1 MPEYRYRSVDGKG
14 RSVAGVATASD
25 ESGLYSLLQEQGL
38 TLIESQPVAAAA
50 KADAKTGSAVSEAK
64 DKTRIPRQELIR
76 FTYNLH
82 AIISAGVP
90 IVKGLDNLREEA
102 ELGDNPF
109 SPVLDGLITK
119 LEAGDAFSQALSHY
133 PNVFP
138 EIYVHLI
145 AAGEASGNLEP
156 ILIELAES
164 IEWQEEI
171 KQTLKQ
177 ATIYPAVILTA
188 VIGLVALLLL
198 FVIPKFT
205 EIFSKMSLDLPAPMK
220 FMIWLGDFSNAHW
233 HHVLMGVGAIV
244 ISLFVY
250 RRSAQGARMIEK
262 WKVKI
267 PLFGP
272 VIMKIGIARFAK
284 NLAVLNNSGVTI
296 TESLLISQK
305 VAGNPLLEEAVEAAR
320 LRIMQGEGLS
330 QALGASPVFPVLVRN
345 MVSVGEE
352 SGKLSNSLN
361 QISQFYDREV
371 KMGLKRAF
379 AVLEPAI
386 TVFLAA
392 LVGAIA
398 IAIVST
404 LYKAITMVGQQ

>member
-14 RSVAGVATASD
+14 RSVAGVANASD
-25 ESGLYSLLQEQGL
+25 EDGLATLLQGQGL
-38 TLIESQPVAAAA
+38 TLIDSAPA
-50 KADAKTGSAVSEAK
+50 KTDAPADAKAGAETPKQVNKIAVK
-64 DKTRIPRQELIR
+64 RQELIR

-82 AIISAGVP
+82 AIFSAGVP
-90 IVKGLDNLREEA
+90 IVKGIQSLRDEA
-102 ELGDNPF
+102 AQAENPF
-109 SPVLDGLITK
+109 EEVLDGLIAR
-119 LEAGDAFSQALSHY
+119 LESGESFSESLKTF

-138 EIYVHLI
+138 DLYVHLI
-145 AAGEASGNLEP
+145 AAGEASGNLES
-156 ILIELAES
+156 ILIDIAENL
-164 IEWQEEI
+164 EWQEEI

-177 ATIYPAVILTA
+177 ATIYPSVILAA
-188 VIGLVALLLL
+188 VIGLIALLLL

-205 EIFSKMSLDLPAPMK
+205 DIFAKMSIELPTPMRI
-220 FMIWLGDFSNAHW
+220 MIALGEFSNNHW
-233 HHVLMGVGAIV
+233 DHVLIGTGIFVAG
-244 ISLFVY
+244 LFFY
-250 RRSAQGARMIEK
+250 RRSAHGAQTIERL
-262 WKVKI
+262 KVKI

-272 VIMKIGIARFAK
+272 VVLKIGIARFTK
-284 NLAVLNNSGVTI
+284 NLAILNNSGITI
-296 TESLLISQK
+296 TESLMISEK
-305 VAGNPLLEEAVEAAR
+305 IAGNPLLEDAIRLAR
-320 LRIMQGEGLS
+320 DRIMQGDSLT

-352 SGKLSNSLN
+352 SGKLGASL
-361 QISQFYDREV
+361 QRISEFYDREV
-371 KMGLKRAF
+371 KLSLKRAF